1 LQSLLKIARLGSR
14 LERQE
19 VVEDKAGVGRAFA
32 IIAARAALAGRCYR
46 AGSVFN
52 YTMRYST
59 IRQTVEGAAI

>member
-32 IIAARAALAGRCYR
+32 IIAARAALAGRAVVR
-46 AGSVFN
+46 TEAGDITAGVVN
-52 YTMRYST
+52 
-59 IRQTVEGAAI
+59 